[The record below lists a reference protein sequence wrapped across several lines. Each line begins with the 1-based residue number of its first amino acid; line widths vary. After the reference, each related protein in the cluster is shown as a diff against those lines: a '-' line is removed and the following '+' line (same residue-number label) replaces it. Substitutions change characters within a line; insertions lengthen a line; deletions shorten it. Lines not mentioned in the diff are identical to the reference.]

1 MLRDYQKQIVEQCSC
16 AYVEGKKGVIL
27 QMPTGG
33 GKTAASTHIVKQYA
47 KTGRQTLW
55 LVHRQ
60 ELLLQ
65 AAMTYAKNGLN
76 HRLICSKNVER
87 KIKVI
92 QFKQYGRDFV
102 DNSSNNIISSV
113 QTLIRRLD
121 CENGAFIRTS
131 NCEKPLNPVH
141 IIADE
146 CHLSLNNTFRKIIGA
161 FPNARLLG
169 LTATPIREDGQV
181 FNRNR
186 HGLYDELVQG
196 PQVYDLIE
204 QGFLSDYEL
213 YSPPISLINNEKI
226 RTKGG
231 DYDSR
236 DLAEEFANSIVYGD
250 VVNHY
255 AKYSHNLPAIGFCPT
270 VSIARQFTEK
280 FKEVGYKAECLDGKT
295 EDSARWKILND
306 LAEGRLHVVM
316 SVDVL
321 IEGTDVP
328 LATTALL
335 LRKTKSLRIYLQS
348 IGRVMRPHPKKKC
361 ALIMD
366 FVGLT
371 QTHGFPDDHR
381 EWTLEGKTTR
391 KRRPNDSLEE
401 SVIVRVKTCPEC
413 FRDHDPS
420 PKCPSCGHIYAIDE
434 KEATELQGSLIRVT
448 RQNKEQLEEARLLMQ
463 KTRRLEE
470 SECRKLDDWVKL
482 AKDRGYKF
490 PIAWAKKRYELRCR
504 GRV

>member
-1 MLRDYQKQIVEQCSC
+1 MLRDYQEDIVKQCSA
-16 AYVEGKKGVIL
+16 AYVEGKQGVIL

-33 GKTAASTHIVKQYA
+33 GKTATSAYIINKYA
-47 KTGRQTLW
+47 KTNRQTLW

-65 AAMTYAKNGLN
+65 AAMTYAKYGLE
-76 HRLICSKNVER
+76 HRLICAKNVER
-87 KIKVI
+87 KIKVT
-92 QFKQYGRDFV
+92 QFKEYGRDFV
-102 DNSSNNIISSV
+102 NNESKNVISSV
-113 QTLIRRLD
+113 QTLIRRLETVTD
-121 CENGAFIRTS
+121 
-131 NCEKPLNPVH
+131 LDPVQ

-146 CHLSLNNTFRKIIGA
+146 CHLSLNNTFRTIIGTY
-161 FPNARLLG
+161 PKARLLG

-186 HGLYDELVQG
+186 DGLYDELIHG
-196 PQVYDLIE
+196 PQVYELIE
-204 QGFLSDYEL
+204 QGYLSEYET
-213 YSPPISLINNEKI
+213 YNPPISLTTKEKI

-231 DYDSR
+231 DYDSK
-236 DLAEEFANSIVYGD
+236 DLEEEFSNNLVYGD
-250 VVNHY
+250 VVKHY

-270 VSIARQFTEK
+270 IAVARQFTEK
-280 FKEVGYKAECLDGKT
+280 FKEAGYKAECLDGKT
-295 EDSARWKILND
+295 EDTARWKMLND

-348 IGRVMRPHPKKKC
+348 IGRVMRPHPDKKC

-371 QTHGFPDDHR
+371 QVHGYPDDHR
-381 EWTLEGKTTR
+381 EWTLDGKSTR
-391 KRRPNDSLEE
+391 RRRPSDSLEE
-401 SVIVRVKTCPEC
+401 SVVIRVKTCPEC
-413 FRDHDPS
+413 FRDHDPA
-420 PKCPSCGHIYAIDE
+420 PKCPSCGHVYTKDTRGV
-434 KEATELQGSLIRVT
+434 TEIEGSLIRVT
-448 RQNKEQLEEARLLMQ
+448 RQNKEQLEEARQHAQ

-470 SECRKLDDWVKL
+470 SNCHKLEDWIVL
-482 AKDRGYKF
+482 AKERGYKF
-490 PIAWAKKRYELRCR
+490 PIAWAKKRYDIRCR
-504 GRV
+504 GRG